1 MSDQTAANLL
11 EVSEVRGV
19 TVVRF
24 TRRSILDPMLIE
36 LAGQRLRALVHEN
49 NCRRLVLDFTNVESV
64 TSAMLGK
71 LVALYN
77 AVDSAGGRLVFAGVD
92 PFLLQIFRLCNL
104 PSNIPIHA
112 REEDA
117 VQSLM
122 EGGTT
127 NQSATPPP

>member
-1 MSDQTAANLL
+1 MTDQTAADLL

-49 NCRRLVLDFTNVESV
+49 NCRRLVLDFTHVESV

-104 PSNIPIHA
+104 PPNIPIYA

-117 VQSLM
+117 VQSLL
-122 EGGTT
+122 EE
-127 NQSATPPP
+127 A